1 MPRGP
6 FMRIDNFFIKLPRY
20 PLLRALMVIAATVLL
35 IGLAAMGLLVG
46 AAVIVTTT
54 LTVLVRGWLRSRGR
68 RSADPGVIEGEFTV
82 VQPAPRGTLP
92 PAGNASTTRTG
103 W

>member
-1 MPRGP
+1 
-6 FMRIDNFFIKLPRY
+6 MRIDKFFIKLPRH
-20 PLLRALMVIAATVLL
+20 PLLRALVVIAGTVLL

-46 AAVIVTTT
+46 AAVIVVTA
-54 LTVLVRGWLRSRGR
+54 LTVLVRGWLRNRGR

-82 VQPAPRGTLP
+82 MPPGPRGTLP
-92 PAGNASTTRTG
+92 PAGDGSTTRTG

>member
-1 MPRGP
+1 
-6 FMRIDNFFIKLPRY
+6 MRIDNFFIKLPRY

-82 VQPAPRGTLP
+82 VPPGPRGTLP

>member
-6 FMRIDNFFIKLPRY
+6 FMRIDKFFIKLPRH
-20 PLLRALMVIAATVLL
+20 PLLRALVVIAGTVLL

-46 AAVIVTTT
+46 AAVIVVTA
-54 LTVLVRGWLRSRGR
+54 LTVLVRGWLRNRGR
-68 RSADPGVIEGEFTV
+68 RDADPAVIEGEFTV
-82 VQPAPRGTLP
+82 VPPGPRGTLP
-92 PAGNASTTRTG
+92 PAGDASTTRTG

>member
-1 MPRGP
+1 
-6 FMRIDNFFIKLPRY
+6 MRIDNFFIKLPRY

-46 AAVIVTTT
+46 AAVIVTTA

-82 VQPAPRGTLP
+82 VPPAPRGTLP

>member
-1 MPRGP
+1 
-6 FMRIDNFFIKLPRY
+6 MRIDKFFIKLPRH
-20 PLLRALMVIAATVLL
+20 PLLRALVVIAGTVLL

-46 AAVIVTTT
+46 AAVIVVTA
-54 LTVLVRGWLRSRGR
+54 LTVLVRGWLRNRGR

-82 VQPAPRGTLP
+82 MPPGPRGTLP
-92 PAGNASTTRTG
+92 PAGDASTTRTG

>member
-1 MPRGP
+1 
-6 FMRIDNFFIKLPRY
+6 MRIDNFFIKLPRY
-20 PLLRALMVIAATVLL
+20 PLLRALMMIAATVLL

-46 AAVIVTTT
+46 AAVIVTTA

-82 VQPAPRGTLP
+82 VPPVPRGTLP